1 VFGSAIAGM
10 LYKIVPF
17 LNWLYLQ
24 ARIAHAPKIDRM
36 IPARAQAAQF
46 VLHVLALAALLAASQ
61 RPALG
66 SVAGG
71 LMLAAYAA
79 LAWNVLRGMW
89 KCRELTAGIR
99 ADAARRG

>member
-1 VFGSAIAGM
+1 M

-66 SVAGG
+66 IVAGG

-89 KCRELTAGIR
+89 KCRELTAGTR